1 MRKSKRF
8 LFIALAV
15 TIMLSA
21 CVKTEQD
28 SSSGDNISSQ
38 TGDISSSQIDEISS
52 SQSENGTSSSDT
64 SSQSEYAPAI
74 SETYEKYNDLSFMP
88 PEAKKVYEENND
100 LLWYI
105 LTSPTSIGFG
115 QFEEEYGR
123 LTDEN
128 GNDVY
133 FDAAYSEDDPRICR
147 YMVTKANYT
156 DFEKKLSEFCT
167 ERETARVLRAFKNYN
182 GYLAAIDV
190 DGPYSGPGKDDDT
203 ELCDVYTAND
213 EQIAFLYILGTDGE
227 RKIGYLVELVKEND
241 VWKFNY
247 MEKCSISGGKRDY

>member
-1 MRKSKRF
+1 MHHPLKKEDIVRKSKKL

-15 TIMLSA
+15 TLMLSA

-28 SSSGDNISSQ
+28 SSLGDNTSSQ

-52 SQSENGTSSSDT
+52 SQSESGTSSSDA
-64 SSQSEYAPAI
+64 SSQTEYAPAI

-133 FDAAYSEDDPRICR
+133 FDAA
-147 YMVTKANYT
+147 
-156 DFEKKLSEFCT
+156 
-167 ERETARVLRAFKNYN
+167 
-182 GYLAAIDV
+182 
-190 DGPYSGPGKDDDT
+190 
-203 ELCDVYTAND
+203 
-213 EQIAFLYILGTDGE
+213 
-227 RKIGYLVELVKEND
+227 
-241 VWKFNY
+241 
-247 MEKCSISGGKRDY
+247 